1 MEGSAYS
8 WQLEQPCSTL
18 AASSLLVLLLRHPQ
32 ECTQPPTGPK
42 YEHIL
47 ENLLSQSSAQPETPL
62 TSGILSEATAG
73 WDLDPHP
80 SRAEFLTHPG
90 KS

>member
-32 ECTQPPTGPK
+32 ECAQPPTGPMSIFWK
-42 YEHIL
+42 MSCHSL
-47 ENLLSQSSAQPETPL
+47 QPSLRLL
-62 TSGILSEATAG
+62 
-73 WDLDPHP
+73 
-80 SRAEFLTHPG
+80 
-90 KS
+90 